1 MAVAATGFFDGV
13 HIGHRTVIDTLLS
26 SSRSRGEE
34 SVVVTFWP
42 HPRIVF
48 QNGARELKLLQ
59 TMDEKVSTLRALG
72 VDTVNVVPFE
82 REFASLTAR
91 EYLEMMRERF
101 GVNAVVL
108 GHDNRFG
115 SDGLSTSQIV
125 DLARSM
131 GISAELVEPFVY
143 EGAPVSSTR
152 IRKALEDG
160 DVEGAAVMLDCP
172 YEISGVVVPGKQ
184 MGRTIA
190 FPTANMAL
198 CEPLKC
204 IPGPAAYLSEVDV
217 DGETFTGMTNV
228 DRNLKIETNI
238 FDFSRDI
245 YGHHIS
251 VRFLRKLRGEIRF
264 NSFEELRMQL
274 LKDREHAVKLSN
286 SNSFIV

>member
-13 HIGHRTVIDTLLS
+13 HLGHRAVIDTLLS

-48 QNGARELKLLQ
+48 QNGARDLKLLQ
-59 TMDEKVSTLRALG
+59 PLEKKVETLQALG
-72 VDTVNVVPFE
+72 VDKVKVMPFE

-91 EYLEMMRERF
+91 EYLEMLRERF
-101 GVNAVVL
+101 GVDFVVL

-115 SDGLSTSQIV
+115 SDGLSTSQIAE
-125 DLARSM
+125 LAGTMDM
-131 GISAELVEPFVY
+131 GIEIVPPFIY
-143 EGAPVSSTR
+143 GGAAVSSTR
-152 IRKALEDG
+152 VRTALENG
-160 DVEGAAVMLDCP
+160 DVEGAAEMLCHP

-198 CEPLKC
+198 FDPLSC
-204 IPGPAAYLSEVDV
+204 VPGPAAYLSEVEV
-217 DGETFTGMTNV
+217 DGEKFTGMTNV
-228 DRNLKIETNI
+228 DRSFKIETNI

-245 YGHHIS
+245 YGHHIT

-274 LKDREHAVKLSN
+274 LKDRAHAIELSEL
-286 SNSFIV
+286 

>member
-13 HIGHRTVIDTLLS
+13 HIGHRAVIDTLLS

-59 TMDEKVSTLRALG
+59 TLDKKVSALQALG
-72 VDTVNVVPFE
+72 VDKVKVIPFE

-91 EYLEMMRERF
+91 EYLEMLRERF
-101 GVNAVVL
+101 GVNSVVL

-115 SDGLSTSQIV
+115 SDGLSTPQIAE
-125 DLARSM
+125 LAGTMGM
-131 GISAELVEPFVY
+131 GIEIVPPFIY
-143 EGAPVSSTR
+143 EGAAVSSTR
-152 IRKALEDG
+152 IRKALESG
-160 DVEGAAVMLDCP
+160 DVESADVMLDCP

-198 CEPLKC
+198 FEPLSC
-204 IPGPAAYLSEVDV
+204 IPGAAAYLSEVDV

-228 DRNLKIETNI
+228 DRSFKIETNI

-264 NSFEELRMQL
+264 NSFEDLRMQL
-274 LKDREHAVKLSN
+274 LKDRAHAMELSK
-286 SNSFIV
+286 VL

>member
-13 HIGHRTVIDTLLS
+13 HLGHRAVIETLLS
-26 SSRSRGEE
+26 SSRDRGEE

-48 QNGARELKLLQ
+48 QNGARDLKLLQ
-59 TMDEKVSTLRALG
+59 TLDKKVSTLRALG
-72 VDTVNVVPFE
+72 VDRVEVIPFE

-91 EYLEMMRERF
+91 EYLEMLRERF
-101 GVNAVVL
+101 GVDSVVL

-115 SDGLSTSQIV
+115 SDGLSTPQIAE
-125 DLARSM
+125 LAVAM
-131 GISAELVEPFVY
+131 GMNAELVAPFVY
-143 EGAPVSSTR
+143 ESAPVSSTR
-152 IRKALEDG
+152 IRKALESG
-160 DVEGAAVMLDCP
+160 NVEDAAVMLGCP
-172 YEISGVVVPGKQ
+172 YEISGAVVPGKQ

-198 CEPLKC
+198 FEPLKC

-217 DGETFTGMTNV
+217 DGETFKGMTNV
-228 DRNLKIETNI
+228 DHSFKIETNI

-264 NSFEELRMQL
+264 NSFEDLRAQL
-274 LKDREHAVKLSN
+274 LKDREHALELSK
-286 SNSFIV
+286 V